1 MSELD
6 KLQFEV
12 KRLRE
17 ENENLRQTF
26 TENFSDSTIVQK
38 NAENIIMKAINMA
51 YDIRIQLKLIL
62 ESLRGK
68 TYEEGLQIISEFV
81 ENNKYFLGNDLRES
95 RMAVHDFV
103 QQIMKEIKE

>member
-1 MSELD
+1 MSELE

-51 YDIRIQLKLIL
+51 YDIRIQLKTDFGITTRENLW
-62 ESLRGK
+62 RGTPNYKWVCWK
-68 TYEEGLQIISEFV
+68 TINTF
-81 ENNKYFLGNDLRES
+81 
-95 RMAVHDFV
+95 
-103 QQIMKEIKE
+103 